1 MIWFVYFYLFFLVY
15 LLLLMVM
22 DYLSFLADMYLLLVS
37 HPILRDCQIQYLLIT
52 HPAIYFILIIPIH
65 SYTYIHYG
73 LQNNDGWYDKL
84 VVTCLL
90 FLFWFVLFYFLRP
103 LRPIHTPTFAVFH
116 WSWFY
121 HVIISI
127 ISAILLLFYGYI
139 LSLLLWSSLS

>member
-37 HPILRDCQIQYLLIT
+37 HPILRDPQIQFLLIT
-52 HPAIYFILIIPIH
+52 HPAIYFILIILIH

-84 VVTCLL
+84 VGSRACYFCFDLFCFIL
-90 FLFWFVLFYFLRP
+90 FL
-103 LRPIHTPTFAVFH
+103 A
-116 WSWFY
+116 
-121 HVIISI
+121 SI
-127 ISAILLLFYGYI
+127 ASNPHSLLLLLCFTGVDFIMFSFQSLVPYSYFFTDI
-139 LSLLLWSSLS
+139 LSLSL